1 MAVSSWRRRL
11 AIFSRQ
17 SKDGFH
23 LRLEPVTASSRR
35 TWILR
40 AAGPAAPCSL
50 AADMT
55 PHPRSRSASVGQR
68 TVHAGQRTV
77 HARSRT
83 AHAGQRTLHAA
94 SRTAHAGS
102 GTAHAGER
110 TVHAG
115 ARTVHAGQRTLL
127 ADRLDPDAVQ
137 RAAQSAPAAV
147 QDVGV
152 DHGRRDVLVTQELLY
167 RSDVIAGSQEM
178 GREAMAQRATTCGLR
193 NAGFPDGLFDR
204 PLEGLL
210 VEVMAAH

>member
-17 SKDGFH
+17 SKDCFH

-94 SRTAHAGS
+94 SRTAHAGQRTLHAASRTAHAGS

-127 ADRLDPDAVQ
+127 ADRLDADAIQ
-137 RAAQSAPAAV
+137 RATHSAPAAV

-152 DHGRRDVLVTQELLY
+152 DHGRRDVLNDPTAPVPFGCH
-167 RSDVIAGSQEM
+167 SGIAGDGSRSL
-178 GREAMAQRATTCGLR
+178 GATCDNLRASECRL
-193 NAGFPDGLFDR
+193 P
-204 PLEGLL
+204 
-210 VEVMAAH
+210 